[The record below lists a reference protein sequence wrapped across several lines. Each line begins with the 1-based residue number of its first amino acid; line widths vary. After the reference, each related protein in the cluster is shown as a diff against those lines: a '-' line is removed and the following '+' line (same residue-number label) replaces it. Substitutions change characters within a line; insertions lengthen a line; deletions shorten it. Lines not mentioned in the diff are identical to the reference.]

1 MKRCRVLISNKLF
14 FKLLKIPK
22 KAGIM
27 GIELDAKH
35 DCVCIYLNNVGK
47 ELPECAV
54 AEVTAVEDL

>member
-1 MKRCRVLISNKLF
+1 MKRCRVLVSNKLL
-14 FKLLKIPK
+14 FKLLKIPE

-27 GIELDAKH
+27 GIELDAEY
-35 DCVCIYLNNVGK
+35 DCVCIYLSNVGK